1 MDVQTFRQK
10 FSTDT
15 ALVNLPDAKIQDALE
30 EADLVVSQIEFGALK
45 ERAVG
50 LYAAHIL
57 KVGASSGNGAAF
69 GTASSMTIAG
79 QSVSYSRSS
88 KEAFY
93 DLSMYGQRYL
103 ALKNSIPID
112 DEGTNPNRLG
122 VGAFVVQE
130 NPMPFKYQAPEGYKP
145 TKLVIAGQNLDI
157 KNGVLESDNDIIHIL
172 KPLGFERYVEVVEP
186 KKSAASAKE

>member
-1 MDVQTFRQK
+1 MDVQTFRHK
-10 FSTDT
+10 YSSDA
-15 ALVNLPDAKIQDALE
+15 ALVNLSDATIQDALE
-30 EADLVVSQIEFGALK
+30 EAELVVSQIEFGALK

-57 KVGASSGNGAAF
+57 KVGTISGNGAAF
-69 GTASSMTIAG
+69 GSASSMTIAG

-122 VGAFVVQE
+122 VGAFVV
-130 NPMPFKYQAPEGYKP
+130 
-145 TKLVIAGQNLDI
+145 
-157 KNGVLESDNDIIHIL
+157 
-172 KPLGFERYVEVVEP
+172 
-186 KKSAASAKE
+186 

>member
-10 FSTDT
+10 FSTDSS
-15 ALVNLPDAKIQDALE
+15 LMSLPDAKIQDALE

-57 KVGASSGNGAAF
+57 KVSTASNGAAF

-122 VGAFVVQE
+122 VGAFVV
-130 NPMPFKYQAPEGYKP
+130 
-145 TKLVIAGQNLDI
+145 
-157 KNGVLESDNDIIHIL
+157 
-172 KPLGFERYVEVVEP
+172 
-186 KKSAASAKE
+186 

>member
-1 MDVQTFRQK
+1 MDVQTFREK
-10 FSTDT
+10 FSTDS
-15 ALVNLPDAKIQDALE
+15 ALMNLSDAKIQDALE
-30 EADLVVSQIEFGALK
+30 EAELVVSQIEFGALK

-57 KVGASSGNGAAF
+57 KVGTSSSNGAAF

-122 VGAFVVQE
+122 AGSFV
-130 NPMPFKYQAPEGYKP
+130 
-145 TKLVIAGQNLDI
+145 I
-157 KNGVLESDNDIIHIL
+157 
-172 KPLGFERYVEVVEP
+172 
-186 KKSAASAKE
+186 

>member
-1 MDVQTFRQK
+1 MDVQTFREK
-10 FSTDT
+10 FSTDSS
-15 ALVNLPDAKIQDALE
+15 LMSLPDARIQDALE
-30 EADLVVSQIEFGALK
+30 EADQIVSQIEFGALK

-57 KVGASSGNGAAF
+57 KVGTINGNGAAF

-122 VGAFVVQE
+122 VGAFVV
-130 NPMPFKYQAPEGYKP
+130 
-145 TKLVIAGQNLDI
+145 
-157 KNGVLESDNDIIHIL
+157 
-172 KPLGFERYVEVVEP
+172 
-186 KKSAASAKE
+186 

>member
-10 FSTDT
+10 YSSDT
-15 ALVNLPDAKIQDALE
+15 ALANLSNDKIQDALD
-30 EADLVVSQIEFGALK
+30 EAELVVSQIEFGALK

-57 KVGASSGNGAAF
+57 KVGTTSGNGAAF

-112 DEGTNPNRLG
+112 DDGTNPNRLG
-122 VGAFVVQE
+122 VGAFVV
-130 NPMPFKYQAPEGYKP
+130 
-145 TKLVIAGQNLDI
+145 
-157 KNGVLESDNDIIHIL
+157 
-172 KPLGFERYVEVVEP
+172 
-186 KKSAASAKE
+186 

>member
-1 MDVQTFRQK
+1 MDVQTFREK
-10 FSTDT
+10 FSTDSS
-15 ALVNLPDAKIQDALE
+15 LVNLSDAKIQDALE

-57 KVGASSGNGAAF
+57 KVGAAF
-69 GTASSMTIAG
+69 SNASSMTIAG

-122 VGAFVVQE
+122 VGAFVV
-130 NPMPFKYQAPEGYKP
+130 
-145 TKLVIAGQNLDI
+145 
-157 KNGVLESDNDIIHIL
+157 
-172 KPLGFERYVEVVEP
+172 
-186 KKSAASAKE
+186 

>member
-10 FSTDT
+10 YSSDT
-15 ALVNLPDAKIQDALE
+15 ALANLSNDKIQDALE
-30 EADLVVSQIEFGALK
+30 EAELVVSQIEFGALK

-57 KVGASSGNGAAF
+57 KVGTTSGNGAAF

-122 VGAFVVQE
+122 VGVFVV
-130 NPMPFKYQAPEGYKP
+130 
-145 TKLVIAGQNLDI
+145 
-157 KNGVLESDNDIIHIL
+157 
-172 KPLGFERYVEVVEP
+172 
-186 KKSAASAKE
+186 